1 MYLYNFVRQYNQLG
15 ICIQDLHCYSDTLH
29 LYHTVDHKP
38 TSQLLQRKHQ
48 HTSVGEKLKQWQDKK
63 KAVKI
68 NCDRCSV
75 IFLVWKNATQRRL
88 NTFQAR
94 MSTNKRSIFTLAS
107 LEHFRISND
116 ANELIYS
123 MSILLVGGTVD
134 SWLVRSILDRAV
146 RVQDLTGDIA
156 LCSWTRQFTLTVP
169 LSTQVYKWVRR
180 I

>member
-1 MYLYNFVRQYNQLG
+1 MHSGSPLLFWHTAFIPHGGSQTNVSVAAKETSTHFSRGEIKTMTRQKK
-15 ICIQDLHCYSDTLH
+15 S
-29 LYHTVDHKP
+29 
-38 TSQLLQRKHQ
+38 R
-48 HTSVGEKLKQWQDKK
+48 LKK
-63 KAVKI
+63 

-116 ANELIYS
+116 ANKLIYS

-134 SWLVRSILDRAV
+134 SWLVRSTLDRAV